1 MQHQV
6 IPLFALPVTRLTLD
20 HTGIGQFFDDVVK
33 TSQGRSNIDG
43 TTKYKTPLQH
53 YHNEAN
59 VFELYEQLQDL
70 GDRVLDAARF
80 VYRDV
85 MNHESD
91 LRVTNA
97 WFNECGVGGR
107 QYMHNHCNSVL
118 SGTLYLR
125 VDENSYLQ
133 YQTPYGMN
141 DFGNLLL
148 DEPNTKRP
156 NRFGY
161 GHHFNTVT
169 IPVKSGE
176 CLFWPSHLRHGYT
189 ENLTPGRL
197 TLSFNFLPTEFNC
210 VYKG

>member
-1 MQHQV
+1 MRHKL
-6 IPLFALPVTRLTLD
+6 IPLFALPVTAVPIDQGDTA
-20 HTGIGQFFDDVVK
+20 TFFDDVIK
-33 TSQGRSNIDG
+33 TAKGRSNTDG
-43 TTKYKTPLQH
+43 TDRYKTPLVH

-59 VFELYEQLQDL
+59 VFEIYDELKDI
-70 GDRVLDAARF
+70 GDRILAAAHF
-80 VYRDV
+80 VYQEV
-85 MNHESD
+85 MNHDSE

-125 VDENSYLQ
+125 VDENSSIQ
-133 YQTPYGMN
+133 FQTPYGMN

-148 DEPNTKRP
+148 DEANTKRP

-161 GHHFNTVT
+161 PYHYSIANV
-169 IPVKSGE
+169 PVKNGD
-176 CLFWPSHLRHGYT
+176 CLFWPSHLRHGYS

-197 TLSFNFLPTEFNC
+197 SLSFNLLPKEFNC
-210 VYKG
+210 VYNG

>member
-1 MQHQV
+1 MRHQL
-6 IPLFALPVTRLTLD
+6 IPMFALPVTRIQLD
-20 HTGIGQFFDDVVK
+20 QGNATQFFDDVVK

-43 TTKYKTPLQH
+43 TSTYKTPLLH
-53 YHNEAN
+53 YHNESN
-59 VFELYEQLQDL
+59 VFNIYDELHDV
-70 GDRVLDAARF
+70 GDRILEAAQF

-85 MNHESD
+85 MNHDSD

-97 WFNECGVGGR
+97 WFNECAVGGR
-107 QYMHNHCNSVL
+107 QYMHNHCNSVV

-125 VDENSYLQ
+125 VDENSYIQ
-133 YQTPYGMN
+133 FQTPYGMN
-141 DFGNLLL
+141 DFGNMLL

-161 GHHFNTVT
+161 GHHFSTVT
-169 IPVKSGE
+169 VPGKSGD

-210 VYKG
+210 VYNG